1 MEVRQ
6 TRVSQCQ
13 THVFAKRHVVA
24 DSQNRPVDSLHTE
37 GTTVLCA
44 WLSSLNVYSQSMKV
58 TAHNSPF
65 RYMRICMYVCTYVR
79 TYVRMYVYVYVCVC
93 GVCVRVRVRV
103 RVGVCVCV
111 CVCMCMHACMH
122 A

>member
-65 RYMRICMYVCTYVR
+65 RYMRICMYVCMYVRRYVRTYVR
-79 TYVRMYVYVYVCVC
+79 TYVCMYVCLC
-93 GVCVRVRVRV
+93 AH
-103 RVGVCVCV
+103 VGDDEKV
-111 CVCMCMHACMH
+111 
-122 A
+122 

>member
-65 RYMRICMYVCTYVR
+65 RYMRICMYVC
-79 TYVRMYVYVYVCVC
+79 MYVYVCVC
-93 GVCVRVRVRV
+93 GVCVCVCVRVRVRV